1 MKKIGLF
8 VLLLLFSLL
17 SLVIG
22 VKDIA
27 LSQLFQLDAQQQFVL
42 FTTRFPR
49 TLSLII
55 AGSTMSISGLIM
67 QQLTQNKFVAPSVA
81 GTTDSARLGILVA
94 MLFFPT
100 APFLYRTA
108 IAFIFALGGTLLFLA
123 LIRLLPSK
131 NQVMVPL
138 VGVMFG
144 NILGSIATFFAYQ
157 YQLVQNM
164 SAWLQGNFSTVMK
177 GNYEWLFLMIP
188 LWFVIYLFAY
198 HFTVVGMGEAF
209 ANSLGVHYQR
219 IQFLGLTLVALA
231 SAIVLLMVGNIPFLG
246 VVIPNL
252 VSLRYGDHMK
262 NTLWL
267 TGICGSLFLLICDIL
282 ARVLIAPYEIPVSV
296 VVGTLG
302 SILFILLLL
311 RGRKR

>member
-27 LSQLFQLDAQQQFVL
+27 QQQFVL
-42 FTTRFPR
+42 FTTRVPR

-108 IAFIFALGGTLLFLA
+108 IA
-123 LIRLLPSK
+123 LI
-131 NQVMVPL
+131 
-138 VGVMFG
+138 
-144 NILGSIATFFAYQ
+144 ILSAHSIIT
-157 YQLVQNM
+157 
-164 SAWLQGNFSTVMK
+164 K
-177 GNYEWLFLMIP
+177 
-188 LWFVIYLFAY
+188 
-198 HFTVVGMGEAF
+198 
-209 ANSLGVHYQR
+209 
-219 IQFLGLTLVALA
+219 
-231 SAIVLLMVGNIPFLG
+231 
-246 VVIPNL
+246 
-252 VSLRYGDHMK
+252 
-262 NTLWL
+262 
-267 TGICGSLFLLICDIL
+267 
-282 ARVLIAPYEIPVSV
+282 
-296 VVGTLG
+296 
-302 SILFILLLL
+302 
-311 RGRKR
+311 

>member
-1 MKKIGLF
+1 L
-8 VLLLLFSLL
+8 
-17 SLVIG
+17 
-22 VKDIA
+22 
-27 LSQLFQLDAQQQFVL
+27 
-42 FTTRFPR
+42 
-49 TLSLII
+49 
-55 AGSTMSISGLIM
+55 
-67 QQLTQNKFVAPSVA
+67 
-81 GTTDSARLGILVA
+81 
-94 MLFFPT
+94 
-100 APFLYRTA
+100 
-108 IAFIFALGGTLLFLA
+108 
-123 LIRLLPSK
+123 
-131 NQVMVPL
+131 
-138 VGVMFG
+138 
-144 NILGSIATFFAYQ
+144 
-157 YQLVQNM
+157 

-311 RGRKR
+311 RGRKQ

>member
-42 FTTRFPR
+42 FTTRVPR

-108 IAFIFALGGTLLFLA
+108 IAFIFALSGTLLFLA

-188 LWFVIYLFAY
+188 LWFVIYLFICLSF
-198 HFTVVGMGEAF
+198 HC
-209 ANSLGVHYQR
+209 R
-219 IQFLGLTLVALA
+219 W
-231 SAIVLLMVGNIPFLG
+231 
-246 VVIPNL
+246 
-252 VSLRYGDHMK
+252 YG
-262 NTLWL
+262 
-267 TGICGSLFLLICDIL
+267 
-282 ARVLIAPYEIPVSV
+282 
-296 VVGTLG
+296 
-302 SILFILLLL
+302 
-311 RGRKR
+311 

>member
-42 FTTRFPR
+42 FTTVFR

-108 IAFIFALGGTLLFLA
+108 IAFIFALSGTLLFLA

-144 NILGSIATFFAYQ
+144 NILGSIATFLPINTNWFKICLLGYKEIFP
-157 YQLVQNM
+157 QL
-164 SAWLQGNFSTVMK
+164 
-177 GNYEWLFLMIP
+177 
-188 LWFVIYLFAY
+188 
-198 HFTVVGMGEAF
+198 
-209 ANSLGVHYQR
+209 
-219 IQFLGLTLVALA
+219 
-231 SAIVLLMVGNIPFLG
+231 
-246 VVIPNL
+246 
-252 VSLRYGDHMK
+252 
-262 NTLWL
+262 
-267 TGICGSLFLLICDIL
+267 
-282 ARVLIAPYEIPVSV
+282 
-296 VVGTLG
+296 
-302 SILFILLLL
+302 
-311 RGRKR
+311 

>member
-42 FTTRFPR
+42 FTTRVPR

-108 IAFIFALGGTLLFLA
+108 IAFIFALSGTLLFLA

-164 SAWLQGNFSTVMK
+164 SA
-177 GNYEWLFLMIP
+177 WLFLMIP

-311 RGRKR
+311 RGRKQ

>member
-42 FTTRFPR
+42 FTTRVPR

-108 IAFIFALGGTLLFLA
+108 IAFIFALSGTLLFLA

-144 NILGSIATFFAYQ
+144 NILGSIATFFAINTNWFKICLLGYKEIFP
-157 YQLVQNM
+157 QL
-164 SAWLQGNFSTVMK
+164 
-177 GNYEWLFLMIP
+177 
-188 LWFVIYLFAY
+188 
-198 HFTVVGMGEAF
+198 
-209 ANSLGVHYQR
+209 
-219 IQFLGLTLVALA
+219 
-231 SAIVLLMVGNIPFLG
+231 
-246 VVIPNL
+246 
-252 VSLRYGDHMK
+252 
-262 NTLWL
+262 
-267 TGICGSLFLLICDIL
+267 
-282 ARVLIAPYEIPVSV
+282 
-296 VVGTLG
+296 
-302 SILFILLLL
+302 
-311 RGRKR
+311 